1 MKKHRQIEEILNK
14 LISLSFFSGNGIGRL
29 LAIMFAKHDCK
40 VVLWDV
46 NSEGNEETAEEIK
59 KMGKTCYAYTV
70 DLSIK
75 DEVYKTAEKVR
86 KTFTFLI
93 YHLRFFLIKTHFHHL
108 NIQCRASV

>member
-1 MKKHRQIEEILNK
+1 
-14 LISLSFFSGNGIGRL
+14 
-29 LAIMFAKHDCK
+29 MFAKHDCK

-59 KMGKTCYAYTV
+59 KMGKTCYTYTV

-86 KTFTFLI
+86 KAFTFLI
-93 YHLRFFLIKTHFHHL
+93 YHLHFFPYKNTFPPFKHSMYSLYVSYTECIFVCYFYYL
-108 NIQCRASV
+108 